1 MLPVNL
7 EINRK
12 IAGHLLKSVSRVES
26 RRFTQRMSIPTVK
39 TAQLTLRPFTLQD
52 AEPLHQILSIPRVL
66 EYFPSSD
73 PPDLERVQNLVQRQI
88 DHWGEHDYGWWAV
101 EHNGEGELIG
111 WSGLQYLPETDE
123 IEIGYLLSKPYWG
136 KGLATESAIAGLD
149 YGFNSLGTEKIIGIV
164 HPENVASQKV
174 LEKIGFRF
182 QEQAEYFGMECY
194 KYLAL
199 NPN

>member
-1 MLPVNL
+1 
-7 EINRK
+7 
-12 IAGHLLKSVSRVES
+12 
-26 RRFTQRMSIPTVK
+26 MSIPTIK
-39 TAQLTLRPFTLQD
+39 TARLTLRSFTLQD
-52 AEPLHQILSIPRVL
+52 AEPLHHILSIPGVL
-66 EYFPSSD
+66 EYFPNPD
-73 PPDLERVQNLVQRQI
+73 PPDLKHVQNLVQRRI
-88 DHWGEHDYGWWAV
+88 DHWGDHDYGWWAV
-101 EHNGEGELIG
+101 EPNGKGELIG

-149 YGFNSLGTEKIIGIV
+149 YGFNSLGIEKIIGIV

-174 LEKIGFRF
+174 LEKIGLRF
-182 QEQAEYFGMECY
+182 QEQTDYFGMECY